1 MTVRSVCLI
10 SREYPP
16 DTAFGGIASLVEMEA
31 RALVDAGL
39 IVHVISYAPNGED
52 KRIVQDGVVVHR
64 VPQQAVNTP
73 PDMPYVGQGAWSAT
87 IAQRYAALDE
97 LVRFDVVQAQD
108 YYGES
113 LHLVRRPE
121 TPLVIRLHALSRVV
135 AERSRR
141 VRSAGHRAAEAL
153 ELVALGGADMLL
165 APTKLV
171 LEASREAAGEALPPA
186 ELLPPQIDPARL
198 GETSIR
204 ARRGMGPLRLLFVGR
219 LEPLKGPEHALRV
232 AAAAKRNGIDVELTL
247 VGRDIPQ
254 DGQSSYRAETLL
266 PLAREL
272 GLGLDEIRFVSQL
285 PPEGVGR
292 HLRHADVA
300 LLPSA
305 FENFHT
311 AAVEAIAAGV
321 PVICGGQ
328 SGLAHWL
335 TPEEGL
341 RPIPLDDPEL
351 FAETAATAL
360 ADERWLEQAR
370 AEGPKRVRELF
381 APAAVTERQLA
392 IYETLTEERRPA
404 VVSST
409 DATSAAGPSFG
420 IVILAHNAR
429 AFTARCLQ
437 SVLAHTDCPFHIY
450 LVDNA
455 STDGTGDW
463 ARGLDERI
471 TVIRSE
477 ENAGVSGGRN
487 LGIDAI
493 AGDPDYVVFLDNDVE
508 LMHDWWRPFVA
519 ALEADPTAGI
529 AGELGVR
536 LEIHAHDRTATTL
549 TGTGPE
555 TADMVTGFCMV
566 MRAETVRETGR
577 FDEGLGLFWHDDDD
591 YCLRA
596 GRLGWG
602 VLHVGSGRV
611 AHYEHRSSVLV
622 EGIWHAPET
631 PSDLSQ
637 RNRRYLASKWAR
649 LANPDGSLDGAR
661 GVAVVVFA
669 DELLEDPTLFA
680 AYSAAFGP
688 DDDATLVV
696 YAPGA
701 APGPLAEQLQ
711 QAFELDDAPDLLLLA
726 VPESEDTDQLVALG
740 ADAVLTGRETPD
752 AFHAA
757 ARFDASEIDALRRLA
772 ERRWTRLAV
781 AS

>member
-39 IVHVISYAPNGED
+39 IVHVISYAPDGED

-64 VPQQAVNTP
+64 IPQQPVNTP
-73 PDMPYVGQGAWSAT
+73 PDMPYVGQGAWSST
-87 IAQRYAALDE
+87 VAQRYAALDE
-97 LVRFDVVQAQD
+97 LIRFDVVQAQD

-135 AERSRR
+135 AERSGRL
-141 VRSAGHRAAEAL
+141 RSAGHRAAEAL
-153 ELVALGGADMLL
+153 ELTALGGADMLL

-171 LEASREAAGEALPPA
+171 LDASREAAGTGLPPA
-186 ELLPPQIDPARL
+186 ELLPHQIDPARM
-198 GETSIR
+198 GEMPAR
-204 ARRGMGPLRLLFVGR
+204 AHGPTAGPLRLLFVGR

-232 AAAAKRNGIDVELTL
+232 AAAAKRRGMDIHLTL

-254 DGQSSYRAETLL
+254 DGQASYRADTLL

-341 RPIPLDDPEL
+341 RPIALDDPEV
-351 FAETAATAL
+351 FADAAATAL
-360 ADERWLEQAR
+360 ADESWLAQAR
-370 AEGPKRVRELF
+370 ANGPTRVRELF

-392 IYETLTEERRPA
+392 IYETLAEQRRPA
-404 VVSST
+404 FT
-409 DATSAAGPSFG
+409 PAAGGPTLG

-455 STDGTGDW
+455 STDGTGEW
-463 ARGLDERI
+463 AAGLDERI
-471 TVIRSE
+471 TVIRSD
-477 ENAGVSGGRN
+477 ENAGV
-487 LGIDAI
+487 
-493 AGDPDYVVFLDNDVE
+493 
-508 LMHDWWRPFVA
+508 
-519 ALEADPTAGI
+519 
-529 AGELGVR
+529 
-536 LEIHAHDRTATTL
+536 
-549 TGTGPE
+549 
-555 TADMVTGFCMV
+555 
-566 MRAETVRETGR
+566 
-577 FDEGLGLFWHDDDD
+577 
-591 YCLRA
+591 
-596 GRLGWG
+596 
-602 VLHVGSGRV
+602 
-611 AHYEHRSSVLV
+611 
-622 EGIWHAPET
+622 
-631 PSDLSQ
+631 
-637 RNRRYLASKWAR
+637 
-649 LANPDGSLDGAR
+649 
-661 GVAVVVFA
+661 
-669 DELLEDPTLFA
+669 
-680 AYSAAFGP
+680 
-688 DDDATLVV
+688 
-696 YAPGA
+696 
-701 APGPLAEQLQ
+701 
-711 QAFELDDAPDLLLLA
+711 
-726 VPESEDTDQLVALG
+726 
-740 ADAVLTGRETPD
+740 
-752 AFHAA
+752 
-757 ARFDASEIDALRRLA
+757 
-772 ERRWTRLAV
+772 
-781 AS
+781 